1 MDLTAFF
8 CALIFATFAPEILKR
23 STLTIILIVAKM
35 KKVKALLTSFM
46 MVFVANAMFAQTPI
60 SITVNNGSK
69 ITGTTSQTFADILDT
84 HSIAASDVTS
94 LIISGPMKD
103 GDIATLR
110 TLTNM
115 TTLDMTGVTLVPE
128 GTGEPFVPSNPFI
141 TAVDSVWT
149 TELGPIG
156 QNAPV
161 PHGITSATKLP
172 SHIFDGMQN
181 LQSVTIPTS
190 VTTFGDYCFMNCKA
204 LTTVNNISR
213 VTDLGGH
220 TFLWCTSLQ
229 TFTIPD
235 NVLELNSTFMG
246 CTALTSVTFPAT
258 EKLTTIVGAF
268 ARCISFNLNN
278 GAIPS
283 TVRTIGDYAFFKCE
297 SLTKIVLPEAG
308 LTSLGGF
315 AFEYCKELVTV
326 ENFDKITQKEIPS
339 YLFMNDAKLT
349 YISFP
354 DGITAVR
361 GYAFNGCENMDS
373 EIKLCEGL
381 TAVDYQAFNNCKKLK
396 FKPEENGTMLPTTL
410 ASIADFAFNNCKL
423 FAGEIVYPTQTD
435 NTIHDQVF
443 QGTAVTSVTIPQG
456 ITTIAHSAFENAQLK
471 GELFFPKSVTDIG
484 YGSFAHNHGVTSIVV
499 EGSDAGSSRDL
510 TVGEWC
516 FNDLSSLQT
525 VTIGE
530 NIKNITFNA
539 RAFIYDRALQY
550 FNIPKGATLKVGE
563 ECFAQNESLAR
574 VDFGEGASVSE
585 IYKAGFAGCHVL
597 ANAEVNE
604 LIKNLTVLHEGVF
617 KDCLAVTDLVIP
629 SSVEWIFND
638 AFGGTGAVG
647 HYVSLHSITVS
658 RNEAPSIGYV
668 DGTYTVGD
676 EEQMK
681 TEHPFGPEVVANPN
695 MCEIRFTGAANND
708 ESVESYRANPKF
720 MEILTKTLN
729 ENDVTYSCVSQ
740 RGADVLLTRTMKSKW
755 NSVVLP
761 FAVSQAQLEQTFGIG
776 SLAADFTLCVPA
788 KEAFRFTV
796 RGGIDPN
803 HPVLVM
809 PTKKHETDSDNDG
822 EPDDPYHFVNVDIV
836 GASVVD
842 YPTGGNNGYIFT
854 GTYNSDTP
862 TGTPSVSAGSYFV
875 YDNHFFSNG
884 VANYTKAFRGWLAP
898 VSGAAPRLV
907 QAMAIEIADEDGET
921 TMIGSVQDFT
931 DKQTDHAFYT
941 LDGRRVENPKNG
953 IYIVNGKKVVIK

>member
-1 MDLTAFF
+1 
-8 CALIFATFAPEILKR
+8 
-23 STLTIILIVAKM
+23 M

-60 SITVNNGSK
+60 SITVNNGST
-69 ITGTTSQTFADILDT
+69 ITGTTSQTFADILST

-94 LIISGPMKD
+94 LTISGPMKD

-115 TTLDMTGVTLVPE
+115 TTLDMTHVTLVPE
-128 GTGEPFVPSNPFI
+128 GTDDPFVPFNPFI

-172 SHIFDGMQN
+172 SHIFDGMKK
-181 LQSVTIPTS
+181 LTSVTIPTS
-190 VTTFGDYCFMNCKA
+190 VTTFGDYCFMDCKA
-204 LTTVNNISR
+204 LTSVNNINQ
-213 VTDLGGH
+213 VTDLGNH

-229 TFTIPD
+229 DFTIPG
-235 NVLELNSTFMG
+235 NIVELNSTFMG

-297 SLTKIVLPEAG
+297 SLTEIVLPEAG

-349 YISFP
+349 SISFP

-361 GYAFNGCENMDS
+361 GYAFANCKSMDS
-373 EIKLCEGL
+373 KIKLCEGL
-381 TAVDYQAFNNCKKLK
+381 TAVDYQAFNNCEKLK
-396 FKPEENGTMLPTTL
+396 FIKEENGTMLPTTL
-410 ASIADFAFNNCKL
+410 ASIADMAFNNCKL

-456 ITTIAHSAFENAQLK
+456 ITTIAHSAFEYAQLK
-471 GELFFPKSVTDIG
+471 GKLFFPKSVTDIG
-484 YGSFAHNHGVTSIVV
+484 FGSFGHNHGVTEIVV
-499 EGSDAGSSRDL
+499 EGSDAGSSRDF

-525 VTIGE
+525 MTIGE
-530 NIKNITFNA
+530 NIANITFNA
-539 RAFIYDRALQY
+539 RAFINDRALQY
-550 FNIPKGATLKVGE
+550 FNIPAGATLTVGE

-574 VDFGEGASVSE
+574 VDLGNGARVAS
-585 IYKAGFAGCHVL
+585 IAKGGFKNCPL
-597 ANAEVNE
+597 LLNAEVNE
-604 LIKNLTVLHEGVF
+604 LISNLSEVEGKVKLNEEVF
-617 KDCLAVTDLVIP
+617 YNCTSLENLIIPANVTDIYK
-629 SSVEWIFND
+629 N
-638 AFGGTGAVG
+638 AFGGN
-647 HYVSLHSITVS
+647 VSLKTITVS
-658 RNEAPSIGYV
+658 RNPAPYV
-668 DGTYTVGD
+668 QTS
-676 EEQMK
+676 
-681 TEHPFGPEVVANPN
+681 EVVEGESQDITVFGATVPN
-695 MCEIRFTGAANND
+695 DCQIIFESSAHNNIA
-708 ESVESYRANPKF
+708 SYRANGEF
-720 MEILTKTLN
+720 LRLLTKTLD
-729 ENDVTYSCVSQ
+729 EDVTAVNWVNQ
-740 RGADVLLTRTMKSKW
+740 EGANVILKRKMASKW

-761 FAVSQAQLEQTFGIG
+761 FDCTPEQLVEAFGEG
-776 SLAADFTLCVPA
+776 TLAAEFTSSNA
-788 KEAFRFTV
+788 EKEAFRFTV
-796 RGGIDPN
+796 RSGLSN
-803 HPVLVM
+803 NRPVLLK
-809 PTKKHETDSDNDG
+809 PAATTSTKTDYTIENVNIVNPSVAPYSDGNYSFTG
-822 EPDDPYHFVNVDIV
+822 IYAKTESVVPEYSYVSYQNHFV
-836 GASVVD
+836 
-842 YPTGGNNGYIFT
+842 TFGNIR
-854 GTYNSDTP
+854 
-862 TGTPSVSAGSYFV
+862 
-875 YDNHFFSNG
+875 NHSQ
-884 VANYTKAFRGWLAP
+884 AFRGWLEP
-898 VSGAAPRLV
+898 VTSGATPTPAP
-907 QAMAIEIADEDGET
+907 AMAIEIANEDGET
-921 TMIGSVQDFT
+921 TMIGNVQDFT
-931 DKQTDHAFYT
+931 DKQTDHAYYT
-941 LDGRRVENPKNG
+941 LDGRRVENPTNG